1 MCGVR
6 IGPRRRAAAVQAA
19 VGGPALPATVAAMSR
34 AAKPKAGGRWTR
46 ERRAVV
52 SAAVVA
58 MRRCTSHVLGGW
70 LRGELASAAHV
81 AERPLTW
88 QSEQ

>member
-6 IGPRRRAAAVQAA
+6 MDDGGAAAVQAA
-19 VGGPALPATVAAMSR
+19 AGGPALPATVAAMSR

-52 SAAVVA
+52 SAAAPA
-58 MRRCTSHVLGGW
+58 MRRCTSRGLGGW
-70 LRGELASAAHV
+70 LRSELASRGRSRGRA
-81 AERPLTW
+81 R
-88 QSEQ
+88 EQ